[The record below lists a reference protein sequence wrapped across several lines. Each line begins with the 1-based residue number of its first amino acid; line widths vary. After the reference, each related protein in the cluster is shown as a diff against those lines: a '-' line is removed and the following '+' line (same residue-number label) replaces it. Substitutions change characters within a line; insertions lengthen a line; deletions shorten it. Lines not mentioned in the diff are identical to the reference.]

1 VAIYIR
7 ELQTWLYSTLSAA
20 CDPCL
25 KSISVSGIKE
35 ALKLVLIAARA
46 TKRLVAKRGSFSNI
60 WDPAMWTE
68 LHQRLVAQDRF
79 KASTALVGMCRQVI
93 QLVQTQQAL
102 PSTDTGECL
111 ERKGQRDEVTAGNK
125 RKADTNNVDV
135 RDKKLKRV
143 SPYAT
148 RGPCGKK

>member
-1 VAIYIR
+1 
-7 ELQTWLYSTLSAA
+7 LYSTLSAA

-35 ALKLVLIAARA
+35 ALKLVVIAART

-60 WDPAMWTE
+60 WDPTIWTE
-68 LHQRLVAQDRF
+68 LHQRLVEQDRF

-102 PSTDTGECL
+102 PSTGAGKCL
-111 ERKGQRDEVTAGNK
+111 ERKDQRDEVTAGNK
-125 RKADTNNVDV
+125 RKADTNDVDV
-135 RDKKLKRV
+135 RGKKLKRV
-143 SPYAT
+143 STFASRSP
-148 RGPCGKK
+148 GGKMSNT